1 MEQQMISRILATIGI
16 VAIASPLSAGHC
28 VQQVRSYSYQQPV
41 YLQQVYAPYYYAV
54 GSQIREEAV
63 AERIARKVEAKLSSK
78 IKALETAKPDHPGK
92 VLLTQHCA
100 KCHQPG
106 TKAVTEKE
114 APVFFSDA
122 QTLKELS
129 DAQRKKIDEAVHDG
143 HMPPAP
149 AEPLSDA
156 DYLAIRT
163 FLFPRGEK

>member
-1 MEQQMISRILATIGI
+1 MISRILATLGI
-16 VAIASPLSAGHC
+16 VAIASPLNAGHC
-28 VQQVRSYSYQQPV
+28 VQQVRAYSYQQPV

-54 GSQIREEAV
+54 GAQIREEAV
-63 AERIARKVEAKLSSK
+63 AEKIARKVEQKLSQRM
-78 IKALETAKPDHPGK
+78 KALEQVKPDHPGK
-92 VLLTQHCA
+92 AMLIQNCA

-129 DAQRKKIDEAVHDG
+129 DAQRRKIDDAVHDG

-156 DYLAIRT
+156 DYLAIHSY
-163 FLFPRGEK
+163 LFPRGDSK